1 MDNPG
6 QANVLRSSGSGNGGV
21 CFGLCV
27 DRGGVRADSP
37 RTAVAPDTA
46 AAPLAIEVLKRARG
60 ELIQWYLPERRLD
73 RPLVAAF
80 AGDRVEPAY
89 NAPAGSPTLPPA
101 DPGRCPVR

>member
-27 DRGGVRADSP
+27 DRGGVRADFP

-60 ELIQWYLPERRLD
+60 EPFSGTS
-73 RPLVAAF
+73 PS
-80 AGDRVEPAY
+80 AGLMYP
-89 NAPAGSPTLPPA
+89 S
-101 DPGRCPVR
+101 

>member
-73 RPLVAAF
+73 RPLDVPLIAAF
-80 AGDRVEPAY
+80 AGDRVDTGVQRTCREPHA
-89 NAPAGSPTLPPA
+89 AA
-101 DPGRCPVR
+101 R